1 MKEEFLHFVW
11 KYGLYDK
18 KSLVTPEGYPI
29 VVVHPG
35 DYNRDSGP
43 DFFNARIKYD
53 GTEWAGNV
61 EIHTKASHFV
71 THGHNTDHSYDNLIL
86 HAVGEKDRDVF
97 NAAGSK
103 ILTVE
108 VKPDIGVYEKYMSLI
123 NNPYTIACQEEIGKV
138 NGFILNNWIN
148 SLLIERLAGKC
159 GMIKKIFEET
169 GNDWEETFYRLI
181 SRYFGFRVN
190 TDPFLMLASAL
201 PFKIIR
207 KHLDNRMQ
215 VEALLFGTAG
225 MLEEELFREAIND
238 EYFRELARE
247 FRVFSAKYSIK
258 PVHGWIWKFSKLRPV
273 NFPTVRISQ
282 LAAMLTVTGGL
293 FSRVIEAENME
304 SLRKL
309 FSVSASKYW
318 DNHYV
323 FGKESK
329 KAIKNTGENATDI
342 FMINA
347 VIPILFAY
355 GKAKG
360 NNEICERAL
369 DFLESIEPEQNRIIR
384 EWSEAGVTA
393 SSASDTQGLIHLRE
407 EYCRKRRCLEC
418 RIGLQLISTGSKL
431 KDNDEL
437 ILEP

>member
-1 MKEEFLHFVW
+1 MREEFLHFVW

-18 KSLVTPEGYPI
+18 ESLLTPEGEPI

-43 DFFNARIKYD
+43 DFFNARIRYD

-71 THGHNTDHSYDNLIL
+71 THGHNTDHAYDNLIL

-103 ILTVE
+103 ILTIE
-108 VKPDIGVYEKYMSLI
+108 VKPEIGVYEKYISLI
-123 NNPYTIACQEEIGKV
+123 NNPCTIACQKEIGKV
-138 NGFILNNWIN
+138 NRFILNNWIN
-148 SLLIERLAGKC
+148 SLLIERLTAKC
-159 GMIKKIFEET
+159 GMIRKIFEET

-201 PFKIIR
+201 PFRIIK
-207 KHLDNRMQ
+207 KHLDNHMQ

-225 MLEEELFREAIND
+225 MLEEGLFREAIND

-247 FRVFSAKYSIK
+247 FRILSVKYSIK
-258 PVHGWIWKFSKLRPV
+258 PIHGWLWKFSKLRPV
-273 NFPTVRISQ
+273 NFPTLRISQ

-293 FSRVIEAENME
+293 FSRVIEADNIEN
-304 SLRKL
+304 LRKL
-309 FSVSASKYW
+309 FLVSASKYW

-329 KAIKNTGENATDI
+329 RAVKNTGENATDI

-355 GKAKG
+355 GKARE

-369 DFLESIEPEQNRIIR
+369 DFLQSIEPEQNRIIR
-384 EWSEAGVTA
+384 EWSETGINA
-393 SSASDTQGLIHLRE
+393 SSAYDTQGLIHLRE

-431 KDNDEL
+431 KNNDEL